1 MENKQITLVSM
12 VDGRVGINVPDLR
25 LKRLWEQKGSKKK
38 VAFDV
43 LQEAFYDPSVEYLIK
58 QGMLYVDDKEARIAL
73 GLEENEEGAQPIQ
86 MLKDEEINRLLT
98 VVPTFEFRQR
108 MKELTKE
115 QIKSIVD
122 YAVKHEIT
130 AYDKCEIL
138 KEYSEVDIIK
148 TVQFNNEEKGE

>member
-98 VVPTFEFRQR
+98 VVPTFEFRQK

>member
-43 LQEAFYDPSVEYLIK
+43 LQEAFYDPSVEYLIR

-98 VVPTFEFRQR
+98 VVPTFEFRQK